1 MDPTRAI
8 KARVG
13 AARLLLDQHVA
24 GSALHERVSRLQAAA
39 IMELVGQSTLS
50 SQVRADLSG
59 TVLGMNLHPPDM
71 HAILGSLSEG
81 VAVSSGAKRRRVQ
94 QNWMAVHNY
103 GTAEFWTRLQD
114 PAMPGSCKLDLILQ
128 LAIGL
133 GLRLPTEPSI
143 KWMTSWWLSVAE
155 EPSEVARMDGAAKK
169 TMLAHVKATFD
180 GLRKAAGDPVLFLE
194 KLPENAVVFL
204 RDAPSLYHVCF
215 VAGPPVVP
223 AMSIQNIAAI
233 DMTYGCRGG
242 AAKLQPPAA
251 SQLALPNVSL
261 QLGDSPMERMAS
273 MMFQRMEAMA
283 TNQQRLME
291 MAMTGAVTGA
301 GHRAN
306 PRPLAA
312 LAGST
317 PLMLRKLPT
326 MALGGPCL
334 ALGDAA
340 SDASGTPPPK
350 AARLTIEVGSPTSVI
365 PGSEDTL
372 VSVEDN
378 EEDGA
383 EGDDLAKMLDMMADK
398 KAATAA
404 AAAANKS
411 KNKTTGDTTGEG
423 TVEGIGH
430 AGATKGKGRGKGK
443 SKSTGDGTGQGT
455 GEGIG
460 DAAKGKGKGIAKG
473 KGKTKSNGKSTLKI
487 EAKPKAKVLSKAVKK
502 AAAPGVLGCSKCRWR
517 KGGCAQCKN
526 PEFTGL
532 RFS

>member
-242 AAKLQPPAA
+242 AAKLQPQAA

-312 LAGST
+312 LAGSS

-326 MALGGPCL
+326 MAVGGPCL
-334 ALGDAA
+334 ALGDAS

-350 AARLTIEVGSPTSVI
+350 AARLTITVGSPTSVI

-372 VSVEDN
+372 VGVEDH

-383 EGDDLAKMLDMMADK
+383 EADDLAKMLDMMAERK
-398 KAATAA
+398 AA
-404 AAAANKS
+404 AAAAAAAIKS
-411 KNKTTGDTTGEG
+411 KNKTTGDATGEG
-423 TVEGIGH
+423 TGEGIGH
-430 AGATKGKGRGKGK
+430 AGAAKGKGKGK
-443 SKSTGDGTGQGT
+443 TKSTGDGT

-460 DAAKGKGKGIAKG
+460 DADKGNGKGHGKG
-473 KGKTKSNGKSTLKI
+473 KGKTKSSGKLTLKI
-487 EAKPKAKVLSKAVKK
+487 KAKPQAKVLAKAVNK
-502 AAAPGVLGCSKCRWR
+502 AAAPDVLGCSKCRWG
-517 KGGCAQCKN
+517 KGGCKQCKN
-526 PEFTGL
+526 PKFSGL

>member
-24 GSALHERVSRLQAAA
+24 GSGLHETVSRLQAAA
-39 IMELVGQSTLS
+39 IIELIGQSTLS
-50 SQVRADLSG
+50 SQARADLSG
-59 TVLGMNLHPPDM
+59 TVLAMNLHQPDM
-71 HAILGSLSEG
+71 HAVLGALGDG
-81 VAVSSGAKRRRVQ
+81 VAVATLAKRRRIQ

-114 PAMPGSCKLDLILQ
+114 PAMPGSCKLNLILQ

-133 GLRLPTEPSI
+133 GCRLPTEPSM

-155 EPSEVARMDGAAKK
+155 EPSEVAKMDGAAKK

-194 KLPENAVVFL
+194 QLPQNPVLFL
-204 RDAPSLYHVCF
+204 RDSPSLYHVCF
-215 VAGPPVVP
+215 AAGPPVVP

-242 AAKLQPPAA
+242 AAKLQPQAA

-291 MAMTGAVTGA
+291 MAMTGAASGSV
-301 GHRAN
+301 HRAN

-312 LAGST
+312 LAGSS

-326 MALGGPCL
+326 MAVGGACL
-334 ALGDAA
+334 ALGDVS
-340 SDASGTPPPK
+340 SDAGGTPPPK
-350 AARLTIEVGSPTSVI
+350 LTF
-365 PGSEDTL
+365 PGSDDVGGEDH
-372 VSVEDN
+372 
-378 EEDGA
+378 EEGGA
-383 EGDDLAKMLDMMADK
+383 EAEDLAKMLDMMAER
-398 KAATAA
+398 KAAAA
-404 AAAANKS
+404 SAAAANKGN
-411 KNKTTGDTTGEG
+411 KKTTGDATGEG
-423 TVEGIGH
+423 AVEDIGH
-430 AGATKGKGRGKGK
+430 AGVAKGKGKGK
-443 SKSTGDGTGQGT
+443 TKSIGDGTGEGT

-460 DAAKGKGKGIAKG
+460 DAAKGQGKGIGKG

-487 EAKPKAKVLSKAVKK
+487 KAKPKAKVLSKAFNK
-502 AAAPGVLGCSKCRWR
+502 AAAPGVLGCSKCRWS
-517 KGGCAQCKN
+517 KGGCTQCKN

>member
-1 MDPTRAI
+1 M
-8 KARVG
+8 
-13 AARLLLDQHVA
+13 LDQHVA
-24 GSALHERVSRLQAAA
+24 GSGLHETVSRLQAAA
-39 IMELVGQSTLS
+39 IMELIGQSTLS
-50 SQVRADLSG
+50 SQARADLSG
-59 TVLGMNLHPPDM
+59 TVLAMNLHQPDM
-71 HAILGSLSEG
+71 HAVLGALGDG
-81 VAVSSGAKRRRVQ
+81 VAVATLAKRRRIQ

-128 LAIGL
+128 PAIGL
-133 GLRLPTEPSI
+133 GCRLPTEPSI

-242 AAKLQPPAA
+242 AAKLQPQAA

-291 MAMTGAVTGA
+291 MAMTGGVAGA

-306 PRPLAA
+306 PRPLTA
-312 LAGST
+312 LAGHT

-334 ALGDAA
+334 ALGDASSEA
-340 SDASGTPPPK
+340 SDTPPPK

-372 VSVEDN
+372 VGGEDD

-383 EGDDLAKMLDMMADK
+383 EAAHLATMLDMMAEK
-398 KAATAA
+398 KAAAAA
-404 AAAANKS
+404 AAAANKG
-411 KNKTTGDTTGEG
+411 KKKTTGDATGED

-430 AGATKGKGRGKGK
+430 AGAAKGKGKGKGK
-443 SKSTGDGTGQGT
+443 TKSTGEGT

-460 DAAKGKGKGIAKG
+460 DAAKGKGKGTGKG

-487 EAKPKAKVLSKAVKK
+487 KAKPKAKVLSKAVNK
-502 AAAPGVLGCSKCRWR
+502 AAAPDVLGCSKCRWR

>member
-13 AARLLLDQHVA
+13 AARLLLQQHVA
-24 GSALHERVSRLQAAA
+24 GSALHVTVSRLQAAA
-39 IMELVGQSTLS
+39 IIELIGQSTLS

-59 TVLGMNLHPPDM
+59 TVLAMNLHQPDM
-71 HAILGSLSEG
+71 HAVLGALTDG
-81 VAVSSGAKRRRVQ
+81 VAVSSLAKRRRMQ

-133 GLRLPTEPSI
+133 GCRLPTEPSM
-143 KWMTSWWLSVAE
+143 KWMTSWWLSAAE
-155 EPSEVARMDGAAKK
+155 EPSEVAKMDGAAKK
-169 TMLAHVKATFD
+169 TMLAHIKATFD

-194 KLPENAVVFL
+194 KLPENPVSFL
-204 RDAPSLYHVCF
+204 KDYPSLYHVCF
-215 VAGPPVVP
+215 AAGPPVVP
-223 AMSIQNIAAI
+223 TMSIQNIAAI

-242 AAKLQPPAA
+242 AAKLQPQAA
-251 SQLALPNVSL
+251 SQLALPNVQL

-301 GHRAN
+301 VHRAN

-312 LAGST
+312 LAGSA

-326 MALGGPCL
+326 MAVDGPCL

-340 SDASGTPPPK
+340 SDTSGTPPPK
-350 AARLTIEVGSPTSVI
+350 AARLIFEVGSV
-365 PGSEDTL
+365 GG
-372 VSVEDN
+372 EDN

-383 EGDDLAKMLDMMADK
+383 EADDLEKMLDMMAER
-398 KAATAA
+398 KAAAAA
-404 AAAANKS
+404 AAAANKG
-411 KNKTTGDTTGEG
+411 KNKTPGDATGEG
-423 TVEGIGH
+423 TVEGIGQ
-430 AGATKGKGRGKGK
+430 AGAAKDKGKGKTK
-443 SKSTGDGTGQGT
+443 SLGDGTGEGT

-460 DAAKGKGKGIAKG
+460 DAAKGKGKGIGKG
-473 KGKTKSNGKSTLKI
+473 KGKTKSNGKSTLEIK
-487 EAKPKAKVLSKAVKK
+487 AKPKAKLKAKNSK
-502 AAAPGVLGCSKCRWR
+502 AAAPDVLGCSKCRWGT
-517 KGGCAQCKN
+517 GGCTQCKN